1 MTKDTNN
8 RMLGV
13 VGGVGPLASAEFLNT
28 IYEIWAGVREQ
39 ELPRVVM
46 SSDPTFPDR
55 TEAFLEGKS
64 DFMLNKLMGVL
75 SGLADMGASKIV
87 ICCVTMHYLLPR
99 LPSEMREK
107 IVSLLDVIF
116 ESLLANPRRS
126 LLLCSNG
133 TRRLELFENHK
144 LWSRSE
150 GFIVLPDWRDQ
161 QVVHEIIYKVKE
173 NHGAGELIR
182 LLEPFEAKYK
192 VDAFI
197 AGCTE
202 YHVLAKRSRESVGD
216 KAPRFLDPLTII
228 AERLTRDLV

>member
-1 MTKDTNN
+1 M
-8 RMLGV
+8 
-13 VGGVGPLASAEFLNT
+13 
-28 IYEIWAGVREQ
+28 GVREQ
-39 ELPRVVM
+39 EMPYVVM

-55 TEAFLEGKS
+55 TEAFLTGQS

-75 SGLADMGASKIV
+75 KGLTDLGASRIV

-107 IVSLLDVIF
+107 IVSLLDVVF
-116 ESLLANPRRS
+116 ESLLANPCKS

-144 LWSRSE
+144 QWSRSE
-150 GFIVLPDWRDQ
+150 EFIVLPDWRDQ
-161 QVVHEIIYKVKE
+161 QTVHEIIYKVKE
-173 NHGAGELIR
+173 NHRAGELIR

-202 YHVLAKRSRESVGD
+202 FHVLAKRSRESADG
-216 KAPRFLDPLTII
+216 KSLRFLDPLTII
-228 AERLTRDLV
+228 AERLARDLV